1 MGEPPTTLWV
11 VSRSLLRVTRT
22 RLTGTQPRDYAS
34 AVTSAPRAFTSDA
47 GRGRQGSLTA
57 REREILGLL
66 ATGLSGADIAAR
78 LVLSPETVRTHVRNA
93 MAKLGASTRSQA
105 VALAIQRNEIPDT
118 GALPGEEGAAA
129 GSAPGRSGGAPA
141 TFAAVQ
147 DQVASAANLDEIVG
161 GLVVLHEIDAA
172 AVYVTERDGMTLRR
186 AATRGPSDTA
196 LMLAPEVIALG
207 EGPIGR
213 AGLERRAQLVLLDH
227 PPSQSAARRGV
238 IVAPMVAGRLV
249 GLICFAV
256 RASRPTGR
264 ADLLLT
270 QAFATRLAEVLTAVG
285 NGGIDSQLATAVERF
300 RASWTATTGA

>member
-1 MGEPPTTLWV
+1 
-11 VSRSLLRVTRT
+11 
-22 RLTGTQPRDYAS
+22 
-34 AVTSAPRAFTSDA
+34 VTSAPRAFTSDA

-57 REREILGLL
+57 RERQILGLL
-66 ATGLSGADIAAR
+66 ATGLSGADIAGR

-118 GALPGEEGAAA
+118 GALSGAEGAAA
-129 GSAPGRSGGAPA
+129 PGAGSPPGRSGAAPA

-147 DQVASAANLDEIVG
+147 DHVASAANLEEIVG

-186 AATRGPSDTA
+186 AATRGPAGTA
-196 LMLAPEVIALG
+196 LMMAPEVIALG

-213 AGLERRAQLVLLDH
+213 AALERRAQLVLLDH
-227 PPSQSAARRGV
+227 PASQSAAARGA
-238 IVAPMVAGRLV
+238 IVAPMVAGRLI

-285 NGGIDSQLATAVERF
+285 NGGIESQLVTAVERF

>member
-1 MGEPPTTLWV
+1 MDEVGEPYGGGL
-11 VSRSLLRVTRT
+11 TRT
-22 RLTGTQPRDYAS
+22 RPHDYAS

-118 GALPGEEGAAA
+118 GALSGAEGAGA
-129 GSAPGRSGGAPA
+129 APGRSGAAPA

-147 DQVASAANLDEIVG
+147 DQVASAANLEEIVG

-186 AATRGPSDTA
+186 AATRGPSGTA
-196 LMLAPEVIALG
+196 LLMAPEVIALG

-213 AGLERRAQLVLLDH
+213 AALERRAQPVLLDL
-227 PPSQSAARRGV
+227 PAGQSAAARGV

-249 GLICFAV
+249 GMICFAV
-256 RASRPTGR
+256 RASRPIGR